1 MGAGTHGSLR
11 SSGSPI
17 WPLLGAA
24 IIILLTT
31 GCQPIGPLSP
41 SPTSPGA
48 TSVVP
53 ETAGPTGSSSVFP
66 EHWRLEFSRSGGIAG
81 EMKTINISEDGSF
94 VATDMGVQQTIEGT
108 LSTGE
113 VGEIGRLLAEVYPFP
128 PVRRG
133 SECRDCYS
141 YTIRLDLGGR
151 PSEITLD
158 DSLLPNSGFEEVVAS
173 LNSLLARELPGG

>member
-17 WPLLGAA
+17 WPLLGTV
-24 IIILLTT
+24 IIILMTT
-31 GCQPIGPLSP
+31 GCQPIGPRAP
-41 SPTSPGA
+41 SPTSQVS
-48 TSVVP
+48 TSVASGTVS
-53 ETAGPTGSSSVFP
+53 PTGSSSAFP

-81 EMKTINISEDGSF
+81 EMKTMDINEDGSF
-94 VATDMGVQQTIEGT
+94 IATSKGLQRTIEGT

-128 PVRRG
+128 PARPG
-133 SECRDCYS
+133 SECRDCFS

-158 DSLLPNSGFEEVVAS
+158 DSLLPNSRFEGLVGR
-173 LNSLLARELPGG
+173 LNSLLDSKLSGG